1 MIKLNELDLL
11 YASSTARKDYVC
23 PAAMLVHIEP
33 EGCLAAGTTRMG
45 ADMRMP
51 TTMIMSGKKR
61 RMITN
66 SRFHRLLV
74 SINQ

>member
-45 ADMRMP
+45 GRHENAYD
-51 TTMIMSGKKR
+51 
-61 RMITN
+61 N
-66 SRFHRLLV
+66 D
-74 SINQ
+74 NEWEEEEDDN

>member
-1 MIKLNELDLL
+1 ML

-45 ADMRMP
+45 GGHENAYDDD
-51 TTMIMSGKKR
+51 
-61 RMITN
+61 N
-66 SRFHRLLV
+66 EWEEEED
-74 SINQ
+74 NN

>member
-23 PAAMLVHIEP
+23 PASMLVHIEP

-45 ADMRMP
+45 GR
-51 TTMIMSGKKR
+51 T
-61 RMITN
+61 
-66 SRFHRLLV
+66 
-74 SINQ
+74 